1 MYDPAK
7 PTGEGTAET
16 ADSKKSEDGTDSAD
30 HAEASQD
37 MWQPAPFAAQLRV
50 WGLCQVD
57 AGWRNEA
64 GARNEC
70 FFVAI

>member
-7 PTGEGTAET
+7 LTGEGTAET

-37 MWQPAPFAAQLRV
+37 MWRAAPFAAQLRV
-50 WGLCQVD
+50 
-57 AGWRNEA
+57 
-64 GARNEC
+64 
-70 FFVAI
+70 